1 MEEKEASTTLTL
13 GPATPCPQERV
24 STELGLATPCPQD
37 EVSTELTLWTTNKK
51 KRKPETECPVP
62 KKKTN
67 TNLLSWLKPCDAWEI
82 KKTLTPSDLENLLI
96 VETNF
101 IENQVMSFLGDTFSK
116 RVLESK
122 YGARVTVHDRDTFSK
137 HRMVLKLR
145 DSPRRSYIL
154 DEDWQQEFVKRREL
168 KEGDEIGVGWYT
180 PSNVPSKA
188 MFIFSVLKRAGQ
200 PAALYD
206 QESV

>member
-82 KKTLTPSDLENLLI
+82 KKTLTPTDLENLLI

-101 IENQVMSFLGDTFSK
+101 IENQ
-116 RVLESK
+116 
-122 YGARVTVHDRDTFSK
+122 
-137 HRMVLKLR
+137 LR
-145 DSPRRSYIL
+145 DSPRRSYVL

-168 KEGDEIGVGWYT
+168 KEGDEIGVGWYK

-188 MFIFSVLKRAGQ
+188 MFTFSVLKRAGQ